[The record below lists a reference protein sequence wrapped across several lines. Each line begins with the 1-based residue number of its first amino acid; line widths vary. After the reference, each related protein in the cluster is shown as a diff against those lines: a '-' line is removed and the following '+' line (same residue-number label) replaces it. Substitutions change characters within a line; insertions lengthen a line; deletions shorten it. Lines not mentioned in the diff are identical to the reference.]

1 MKLDL
6 RKTRAST
13 VIDSVEEDFFLYDNK
28 KQFSFLSDVE
38 IQPRKIVGFVFRL
51 IVCALGLV
59 ILIQVEKNNLDKL
72 NGQKAI
78 VNGELNDLKKKK
90 GQLGKQIEGFQH
102 MAGKSK
108 EFNEKLSVMQ
118 KIVDERLL
126 AVTGLDQIQSA
137 IPEEV
142 WLKEVRFDNSD
153 FTITGIS
160 TTNKQIQNF
169 VEELE
174 KTNLFSSVNLDR
186 SAEDRSDEYQNRRR
200 FVIVSTLK

>member
-28 KQFSFLSDVE
+28 KRPSFLSDVE
-38 IQPRKIVGFVFRL
+38 IEPKRVVGFIFRL

-59 ILIQVEKNNLDKL
+59 ILMQVEKNNLNKL

-78 VNGELNDLKKKK
+78 VNGELNDLKRKK
-90 GQLGKQIEGFQH
+90 GQLGKQIEGFKH

-118 KIVDERLL
+118 KIVDKRLL

-142 WLKEVRFDNSD
+142 WLKAVRFDGND

-169 VEELE
+169 VGELE

-186 SAEDRSDEYQNRRR
+186 SAEDRSDRYQNRRH